1 MGLSMA
7 KINDN
12 IVYVANSASNTSRKA
27 AEKVLPKTG
36 TMRKAIYEAIVNHGG
51 LADFE
56 IERLLNGKH
65 QIISAGRRGL
75 VIYKFNVDSGKTRK
89 NENGNECTVWIV
101 TPTDWK
107 LF

>member
-1 MGLSMA
+1 MA

-12 IVYVANSASNTSRKA
+12 IVYVANHASNTSRKA

-36 TMRKAIYEAIVNHGG
+36 TMRKAIFDAIANHGG

-56 IERLLNGKH
+56 IEALLKGKH
-65 QIISAGRRGL
+65 QSISAGRRGL
-75 VIYKFNVDSGKTRK
+75 VIDNFIIDSGRTRK
-89 NENGNECTVWIV
+89 NESGNECTVWV
-101 TPTDWK
+101 VQPTEWK

>member
-1 MGLSMA
+1 MPR
-7 KINDN
+7 INDN
-12 IVYVANSASNTSRKA
+12 IVYVCNYASDTSRKA
-27 AEKVLPKTG
+27 AQKVLPKTG
-36 TMRKAIYEAIVNHGG
+36 TMRKAIYEAIANNGG

-65 QIISAGRRGL
+65 QSISAGRRGL
-75 VIYKFNVDSGKTRK
+75 VIDKFIEDSGKTRK
-89 NENGNECTVWIV
+89 NESGNECTVWIV